1 MTRFTSRQNAF
12 FSKKRRIPAKKI
24 LQEFGKAFPEDKHGI
39 SDILKKYY
47 EVSEMTTAHKLKDN
61 TNIYLGISKYN
72 PVCLCYEK
80 LYCKVISSECLE
92 HDPTMNMLVIVSNLL
107 LYSRLHENLVDIE
120 VDSQG
125 IRGTDTA
132 ERTKERL
139 DNLVGMQWYTLCS
152 MSDKDFFKR
161 IQYTD
166 NQDRINK
173 IRKTCL
179 SRIKGV
185 RNALCKM
192 TCIPKEIR
200 LISEIAY
207 PR

>member
-1 MTRFTSRQNAF
+1 
-12 FSKKRRIPAKKI
+12 
-24 LQEFGKAFPEDKHGI
+24 
-39 SDILKKYY
+39 
-47 EVSEMTTAHKLKDN
+47 
-61 TNIYLGISKYN
+61 
-72 PVCLCYEK
+72 
-80 LYCKVISSECLE
+80 
-92 HDPTMNMLVIVSNLL
+92 MNMLVIVSNLL